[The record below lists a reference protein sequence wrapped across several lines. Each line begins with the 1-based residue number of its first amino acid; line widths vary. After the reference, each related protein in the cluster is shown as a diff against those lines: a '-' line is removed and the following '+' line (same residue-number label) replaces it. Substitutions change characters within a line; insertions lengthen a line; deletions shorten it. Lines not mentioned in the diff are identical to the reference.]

1 MATAAA
7 TSPSVIHREARMT
20 FTPNNQA
27 HAQPPERDVNCN
39 DDVRA
44 S

>member
-1 MATAAA
+1 MNVHVTPAA
-7 TSPSVIHREARMT
+7 
-20 FTPNNQA
+20 PNESA

-39 DDVRA
+39 DDVRV